1 MKTDTLIE
9 NIETKFDENRL
20 SIWDL
25 VENLQTT
32 TVRTVDLAG
41 EIMNRDVLTP
51 IDVLIMDVITA
62 DGVVGWV

>member
-62 DGVVGWV
+62 DGAVGWV